1 MGLELGKASALPV
14 GIVQATVSGTKQRLF
29 ASIDA
34 VNKSDNAGSLRG
46 RRNGVLFFFS
56 LYDHGANL
64 YGFMTYLEAATE
76 TKGLEVGCEN
86 WAGFYAKTQAT
97 IKECFA

>member
-1 MGLELGKASALPV
+1 ML
-14 GIVQATVSGTKQRLF
+14 QATVSSTKPRLF

-46 RRNGVLFFFS
+46 RLFGVLFFFS
-56 LYDHGANL
+56 LNDHGANL

-76 TKGLEVGCEN
+76 TKGLEVGREY
-86 WAGFYAKTQAT
+86 WAGFYARLL
-97 IKECFA
+97 